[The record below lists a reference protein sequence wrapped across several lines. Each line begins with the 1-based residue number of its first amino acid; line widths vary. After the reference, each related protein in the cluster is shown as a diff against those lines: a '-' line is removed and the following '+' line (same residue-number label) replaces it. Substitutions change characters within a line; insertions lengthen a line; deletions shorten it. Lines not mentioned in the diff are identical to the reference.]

1 MKTEKQIKQET
12 AIEILEIINR
22 TVTRNEGI
30 RQALN
35 ILIKMD
41 YDLFD
46 TDHPTE
52 KGGEQE

>member
-46 TDHPTE
+46 TDRPTE
-52 KGGEQE
+52 KGSDE